1 MTMNTSLKARLEEQ
15 ENCKIAFREANYNG
29 VALAT
34 VGFGKGKVML
44 DLAKEIIDKYKI
56 KSILYVCDNRRLR
69 DSTTEGFPH
78 EIEKWATPE
87 IKKII
92 KCECYQTAYAWV
104 DQKYDLILADEVDYA
119 MTPEY
124 KKVFTNNNFRFKIL
138 VTGTLSPTKK
148 KLLESI
154 APIVYKFTT
163 TDAERRGIVNKTQY
177 FLYNYRMTEFES
189 KQYLKWTRAI
199 GKAIAAEKLPQQINF
214 LLGKRKEVLYNLE
227 SSYVA
232 VRKVMGWLWK
242 RNKQTRLVV
251 FCERTAQADRVCKYS
266 YHGGNEKDDNLTKFQ
281 NGEISGLSVVG
292 KIKRGINLKNADTA
306 IFEML
311 TGTSSTEFE
320 QRNGRMKRLKTS
332 EIATVI
338 FMVPWYSYK
347 DSEGETIWKPTI
359 VDQWIYKCTCNLSN
373 IEFINLKL

>member
-1 MTMNTSLKARLEEQ
+1 MNNSLQERIKMQDEAKAAVR
-15 ENCKIAFREANYNG
+15 AANYIASIL
-29 VALAT
+29 VT
-34 VGFGKGKVML
+34 VGGGKGKIML
-44 DLAKEIIDKYKI
+44 DLAQELIKKFNI

-69 DSTTEGFPH
+69 DSATEGFPQ
-78 EIEKWATPE
+78 EIEKWGTPE
-87 IKKII
+87 LKKII
-92 KCECYQTAYAWV
+92 QCECYQTAYEWK
-104 DQKYDLILADEVDYA
+104 DRKYDLILADEADFA

-124 KKVFTNNNFRFKIL
+124 KKVFTNNKYRFKIL

-154 APIVYKFTT
+154 APIVYRFTT

-177 FLYNYRMTEFES
+177 LMYNYKMTESES
-189 KQYLKWTRAI
+189 REYIKWTKAI

-227 SSYVA
+227 SSYRA
-232 VRKVMGWLWK
+232 VRKVMDWLWK

-251 FCERTAQADRVCKYS
+251 FCERTAQADRVCKHS
-266 YHGGNEKDDNLTKFQ
+266 YHGGNEKKDNLTKFQ
-281 NGEISGLSVVG
+281 SGEISGISVVG
-292 KIKRGINLKNADTA
+292 KIKRGINLKNANTA

-338 FMVPWYSYK
+338 FLCPWYQTI
-347 DSEGETIWKPTI
+347 DSEGESIWKPTI
-359 VDQWIYKCTCNLSN
+359 VDQWIYKATCNLTD